1 MEDLVLKRQPYS
13 AEAEQAVIGS
23 ILVAPQAFSSAI
35 SSLKADDFYVPEN
48 RKIYEVLTAMFTDG
62 VTIDPITLLDRL
74 KEADL
79 YDDAGGRAYLFKVM
93 EATPSAEN
101 LEEYAAIVAGKA
113 KLRRL
118 AAITG
123 EANAR
128 ALGESGSFAEQ
139 IESLEQQL
147 FELRGD
153 NTGRGL
159 VSIESAINDSIREMR
174 ALAQQNGKLP
184 GIPTGF
190 RDLDYYITG
199 LNRSDLVLLAARPG
213 VGKTSV
219 ALNIARHAAENGD
232 GKKVLIFNLEMSRIQ
247 LVQRLLS
254 SEISVEL
261 GKLRTANMSK
271 DEWARLVDGVMRLRR
286 LPIYI
291 DDTSNI
297 SVAEIKA
304 RARRERDVGLVVID
318 YLQLIRGGRRDGNRV
333 LEVSEISRSLKI
345 MAKELNIPVLCLS
358 QLSRAPEQ
366 RKDDPKPKL
375 SDLRDSGA
383 IEQDADIVLFLY
395 REPEKENECECIIA
409 KNRHGQTK
417 SVTFHWQGEFTRFTT
432 RDRTHEEPR

>member
-304 RARRERDVGLVVID
+304 RARRERDVGLVFI
-318 YLQLIRGGRRDGNRV
+318 
-333 LEVSEISRSLKI
+333 E
-345 MAKELNIPVLCLS
+345 
-358 QLSRAPEQ
+358 
-366 RKDDPKPKL
+366 
-375 SDLRDSGA
+375 DL
-383 IEQDADIVLFLY
+383 
-395 REPEKENECECIIA
+395 
-409 KNRHGQTK
+409 
-417 SVTFHWQGEFTRFTT
+417 
-432 RDRTHEEPR
+432 